1 MDSHKYVPMG
11 SSSIEPLRH
20 DTEKPL
26 TKPKPVKI
34 KSVEYK
40 GTKKPAQFR
49 LSEDLLDC
57 IKLHAHK
64 HGVSASE
71 IVQECL
77 SSEKFIRKCHVR
89 MMDAA

>member
-1 MDSHKYVPMG
+1 MDDYKYVPMG
-11 SSSIEPLRH
+11 TASIQPVRPEP
-20 DTEKPL
+20 EPEPKKAKPA
-26 TKPKPVKI
+26 KI

-64 HGVSASE
+64 QGVSASE
-71 IVQECL
+71 VVQECL

>member
-1 MDSHKYVPMG
+1 MDSHKYVTMG
-11 SSSIEPLRH
+11 SSSIESLRV
-20 DTEKPL
+20 DPEKPL
-26 TKPKPVKI
+26 TKPKPAKI
-34 KSVEYK
+34 KNVEYK